1 MDDRIRRLRSEAHQ
15 LVRGK
20 VPRAIRYPAA
30 FRAAAVA
37 LAGPRLA
44 RGGSI
49 ARVARDLG
57 LPAQCLGRWRHAR
70 PAAAPLRPVALVP
83 TAATAPRPPAGF
95 VLLTSHGHRVEGLD
109 RDALIAV
116 LRALA

>member
-1 MDDRIRRLRSEAHQ
+1 MDDRIRRLRSDAHQ
-15 LVRGK
+15 LARGK
-20 VPRAIRYPAA
+20 VPRAVRYPAA

-37 LAGPRLA
+37 LAGPRLE

-57 LPAQCLGRWRHAR
+57 LPIQSLGRWVR
-70 PAAAPLRPVALVP
+70 PPTLATPLRPVAV
-83 TAATAPRPPAGF
+83 TAERETAPRPPAGL
-95 VLLTSHGHRVEGLD
+95 VLLTPQGHRIEGLD
-109 RDALIAV
+109 RDGLIAV